1 MPYVQSEGVFL
12 YSLHRG
18 ARGRGLQAK
27 REREFVPSLCGEKC
41 RLQGEAPCPC
51 GLFLFF
57 PFLELVRAT
66 SFYSHKEEAR
76 ST

>member
-41 RLQGEAPCPC
+41 RLQGEAHCPC
-51 GLFLFF
+51 GLF
-57 PFLELVRAT
+57 PFSPLEMVPAT
-66 SFYSHKEEAR
+66 SFYSHKEEAG